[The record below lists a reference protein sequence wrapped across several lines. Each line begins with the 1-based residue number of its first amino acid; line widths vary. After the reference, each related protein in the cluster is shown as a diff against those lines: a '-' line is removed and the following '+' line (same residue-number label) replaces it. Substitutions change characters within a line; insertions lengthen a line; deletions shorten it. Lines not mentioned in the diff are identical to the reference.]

1 MRFVTDRRS
10 SIRLAATV
18 IVARSGRV
26 GGVDVLVMRR
36 SVASSFLGGYVV
48 FPGGSVDP
56 EDAERAGRWF
66 GSAEEAARAA
76 AVRELVEEAGLALTA
91 SGLVSAAPAEESLSV
106 LEADPPRAGD
116 LPEIAHW
123 VAPEDVPVRFDA
135 RYYAIAA
142 PGGLEPRA
150 DEHEAERV
158 WWDSPARILERWAA
172 GDYDLYWPTM
182 KTMEALARCASVE
195 ELLALDI
202 PQQEPEEGDAERM
215 PRSTME
221 A

>member
-1 MRFVTDRRS
+1 MTDQKADS
-10 SIRLAATV
+10 VRLAATV
-18 IVARSGRV
+18 IVARSAAAA
-26 GGVDVLVMRR
+26 GVEVLVMRR
-36 SVASSFLGGYVV
+36 SSGSSFLGGYVV

-56 EDAERAGRWF
+56 EDSDRAARWF
-66 GSAEEAARAA
+66 GSSEESARAA
-76 AVRELVEEAGLALTA
+76 AVRELVEEAGLALTRG
-91 SGLVSAAPAEESLSV
+91 GLVSAEPSERSLGVMES
-106 LEADPPRAGD
+106 DPPRLDD
-116 LPEIAHW
+116 LPQIAHW

-135 RYYAIAA
+135 HYFAVAA

-158 WWDSPARILERWAA
+158 WWESPGAILERWA
-172 GDYDLYWPTM
+172 GGECDLYWPTM
-182 KTMEALARCASVE
+182 KTMEALARCSSVQ

-202 PQQEPEEGDAERM
+202 PQEEPEEGDAERM